1 MKLFSAFVPFVLF
14 CAVSTFAGEASDAT
28 RKADYEA
35 IQKEMEALRP
45 GPDAQ
50 KEEIMTFIEAAK
62 EKFGGFAQ
70 KYKKTPEGFEAGSM
84 VASMLSQLQ
93 HPEAVKYAELAIEAA
108 PVAGVDVKK
117 VAMCW
122 LLVSQGKLQ
131 LRDTDGAKAALD
143 KVKPLDEGLYNKV
156 APQFEEIAKRVRA
169 QAEIADKLKVGNEP
183 FAIKTKDIDGKDFD
197 LADWKGKV
205 VLIDFWATW
214 CGPCIAEMPE
224 VLKLYTEFHGKGL
237 EIVGISLDQNEG
249 QLRNGIEQLGI
260 KWRIL
265 SDYKGW
271 ESAIPQ
277 QWGVSGIPLMYL
289 LDKKGVI
296 RHVRIHGPELRE
308 AVQKLL
314 AE

>member
-1 MKLFSAFVPFVLF
+1 MKRFCVMFCLAMFSALPAF
-14 CAVSTFAGEASDAT
+14 SGEADEAK
-28 RKADYEA
+28 RKGDYEA

-45 GPDAQ
+45 GQDAG
-50 KEEIMTFIEAAK
+50 KEEILTFVEAAK

-70 KYKKTPEGFEAGSM
+70 KYKKTPEGFEAGTM

-93 HPEAVKYAELAIEAA
+93 HPEAVKYAEIAIEAA
-108 PVAGVDVKK
+108 PPAGVDVKK

-131 LRDTDGAKAALD
+131 AQDTEGAKAALEQ
-143 KVKPLDEGLYNKV
+143 VKPLDKDMYDKI
-156 APQFEEIAKRVRA
+156 APQFEEIAKRVKA
-169 QAEIADKLKVGNEP
+169 QAEVADRLKPGKEP
-183 FAIKTKDIDGKDFD
+183 FPIKGKDIDGKDFD

-224 VLKLYTEFHGKGL
+224 VIKTYTEFHDKGL

-260 KWRIL
+260 KWRTL

-271 ESAIPQ
+271 KSDIPV
-277 QWGVSGIPLMYL
+277 QWGVTGIPATYL

-296 RHVRIHGPELRE
+296 RHSGLRGAALRE
-308 AVQKLL
+308 AVKKLL

>member
-1 MKLFSAFVPFVLF
+1 MKHFSALFCLYLF
-14 CAVSTFAGEASDAT
+14 CANPAFAGDADEAT
-28 RKADYEA
+28 RKRDYEA

-45 GPDAQ
+45 GENAG
-50 KEEIMTFIEAAK
+50 KEEILTFVEAAK
-62 EKFGGFAQ
+62 EKFGGFAE
-70 KYKKTPEGFEAGSM
+70 KYKKTPEGFEAGTM

-108 PVAGVDVKK
+108 PPAGVDVKK

-131 LRDTDGAKAALD
+131 AQDTEGAKLALE
-143 KVKPLDEGLYNKV
+143 KVKPLDAAMYEKI

-169 QAEIADKLKVGNEP
+169 QAEVADKLKPGKEP
-183 FAIKTKDIDGKDFD
+183 FAIKSKDIDGKDFD

-214 CGPCIAEMPE
+214 CGPCVAEMPE
-224 VLKLYTEFHGKGL
+224 VLKTYTEYHEKGF
-237 EIVGISLDQNEG
+237 EVIGISLDQNEG
-249 QLRNGIEQLGI
+249 QLRNGMEQLGI

-271 ESAIPQ
+271 QSAIPV
-277 QWGVSGIPLMYL
+277 QWGVTGIPATYL

-296 RHVRIHGPELRE
+296 RHIGLRGNAMRE
-308 AVQKLL
+308 AVKKLL

>member
-1 MKLFSAFVPFVLF
+1 MKLFSAFVLLVSV
-14 CAVSTFAGEASDAT
+14 CAISTFAGDADDAK
-28 RKADYEA
+28 RKADYES

-45 GPDAQ
+45 GQDAQ
-50 KEEIMTFIEAAK
+50 QEEIMTFVEAAK

-70 KYKKTPEGFEAGSM
+70 KHKKTAEGFEAGTM

-93 HPEAVKYAELAIEAA
+93 HPEAVKYAEIAIEAA

-131 LRDTDGAKAALD
+131 ASDTEGAKAALE
-143 KVKPLDEGLYNKV
+143 KVKPLDEGLYNKI
-156 APQFEEIAKRVRA
+156 APQFEEIAKRVKA
-169 QAEIADKLKVGNEP
+169 QAEVADRLKPGKEP
-183 FAIKTKDIDGKDFD
+183 FEIKTKDIDGKAFD

-214 CGPCIAEMPE
+214 CGPCVAEMPE
-224 VLKLYTEFHGKGL
+224 VLKLYNEFHEKGL
-237 EIVGISLDQNEG
+237 EIIGISLDQNEG
-249 QLRNGIEQLGI
+249 QLRNGMAQLGI

-271 ESAIPQ
+271 QSAIPQ
-277 QWGVSGIPLMYL
+277 QWGVTGIPMTYL

-296 RHVRIHGPELRE
+296 RHIRLRGPQMRE
-308 AVQKLL
+308 AIQKLL